1 MEMYQMEMKNPS
13 DKDHTRN
20 EEDVDLK
27 FTDMKNARPEDG
39 DKRRIEENE
48 VRSLQ
53 DENSFKGVDLNPSLH
68 IKESKEERSDLNVI
82 SPSNEKKEGGTL
94 SNEQTQSKTSPDV
107 SLNFGVYKS
116 VSGIT
121 KDYKQS
127 QKRRKMV
134 KKNLVKTKIT

>member
-27 FTDMKNARPEDG
+27 FTGMKKVKPEEG
-39 DKRRIEENE
+39 NKRRIEDNE
-48 VRSLQ
+48 VISLQ
-53 DENSFKGVDLNPSLH
+53 DENSFKGVDLNPPLH
-68 IKESKEERSDLNVI
+68 IKESEEERSDLNVI

-107 SLNFGVYKS
+107 SLDFGVYKS

-127 QKRRKMV
+127 HKRRKMV
-134 KKNLVKTKIT
+134 RKTWLKPK